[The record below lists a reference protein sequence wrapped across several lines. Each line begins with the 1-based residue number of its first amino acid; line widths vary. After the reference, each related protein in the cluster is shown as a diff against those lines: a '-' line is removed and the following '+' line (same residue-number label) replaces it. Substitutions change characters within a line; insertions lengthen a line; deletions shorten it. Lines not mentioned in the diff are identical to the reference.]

1 MVTESTAEYLS
12 ARGLAETSPEQL
24 NEALRKVL
32 ESMEPLAYED
42 PASGLTVEEQTV
54 LKNGGLRLERTSG
67 RDLMAETAVKY
78 AAIVER
84 SMTADEVS
92 GCLGIK
98 ASRTRQM
105 IASRAL
111 YSFLIDG
118 SRLVPD
124 FQFIGNKLVPNISQV
139 NKVLPLNLHPVGIYN
154 WFHMPNE
161 DLFVDDKMESIL
173 TPLQWLKEGRDVT
186 RVVMLAERL

>member
-1 MVTESTAEYLS
+1 MVTESAAEYLS
-12 ARGLAETSPEQL
+12 TRGLKETSPEQL

-32 ESMEPLAYED
+32 DSMESQAYED

-139 NKVLPLNLHPVGIYN
+139 NKVLPLTMHPVGIYN
-154 WFHMPNE
+154 WIHMPNE
-161 DLFVDDKMESIL
+161 DLFVDDEMESIL
-173 TPLQWLKEGRDVT
+173 TPLQWLIEGRDVT